1 MTRTMTCWSRLSSLF
16 ALTALAVNIPS
27 ASAALIHVGYEFA
40 LSEKELVLAHPDDH
54 AIEMREAWDQP
65 YQRIAARNMPFIEL
79 RNTSETE
86 ASQITEFSISI
97 GDTDFEFSNDTYGQY
112 AVRGDTSS
120 PGVLISSAMVSDNGE
135 LLTVQIEGLDPGEV
149 LRFRIDLDPRDM
161 NAFPH
166 PDFRTVLFDMNGDNS
181 GDNSEI
187 TVVFRETTP
196 PNDTV
201 TLHNMLPDYD
211 VDGPQAFIANEAI
224 RAHVME
230 GVDIFPLD
238 GSQLIP
244 EPSTLLLLTFGCIGS
259 VLMSNRFRFAHHVRR
274 AA

>member
-1 MTRTMTCWSRLSSLF
+1 MSSLF

-27 ASAALIHVGYEFA
+27 ASAALIHIGYEFA
-40 LSEKELVLAHPDDH
+40 LSEKELVLAHPDDEL
-54 AIEMREAWDQP
+54 IQMREAWDQP
-65 YQRIAARNMPFIEL
+65 FHRIAARNMPFIEL

-86 ASQITEFSISI
+86 TSQITEFSISI
-97 GDTDFEFSNDTYGQY
+97 GDTDFRFSNDMYGQY
-112 AVRGDTSS
+112 AVRGATSS
-120 PGVLISSAMVSDNGE
+120 AGVEIQSSVVSSNGE
-135 LLTVQIEGLDPGEV
+135 LLTVQIAGLDPGKV
-149 LRFRIDLDPRDM
+149 LRFRIDIDPKDM

-181 GDNSEI
+181 GDNSELS
-187 TVVFRETTP
+187 VVFRDTAP
-196 PNDTV
+196 PNDTA

-211 VDGPQAFIANEAI
+211 VDGPQAFIANQNV

-230 GVDIFPLD
+230 HVDIFRLD

-244 EPSTLLLLTFGCIGS
+244 EPSTLLLLTFGCVGS
-259 VLMSNRFRFAHHVRR
+259 VLMSSRFRFSPGGRS